1 MNKLA
6 PTARQ
11 YCNKLATKT
20 QKTRF
25 FAALFGCLPWVV
37 FGTTKPRINLFY
49 PVADRTPQ
57 RYGNF
62 HILQKSSEHRNRN
75 APNLSYYLRP
85 VAFCGRGRH
94 KLPPEHFC
102 AIADRSKTFFHN
114 AAKYAY
120 HVITLSN
127 PLKIYL
133 EMPEI

>member
-11 YCNKLATKT
+11 YYNKLATKT

-37 FGTTKPRINLFY
+37 FGTTKPRINLFFLSKIERRKGTEIFIFCKSRANTGTGT
-49 PVADRTPQ
+49 PRICCIICALSRCVAVGGTSYRRNIFARLPTA
-57 RYGNF
+57 
-62 HILQKSSEHRNRN
+62 QKR
-75 APNLSYYLRP
+75 
-85 VAFCGRGRH
+85 
-94 KLPPEHFC
+94 
-102 AIADRSKTFFHN
+102 FFHN

-120 HVITLSN
+120 CVITLSN
-127 PLKIYL
+127 PLKFYL